1 MSTLLNRY
9 LTLLIS
15 IAPATYDYTGQVD
28 YLHLFNQSVDN
39 YTALVEGAGARVPK
53 QLVDTTSRTGYSL
66 LGSKPKTPQEMAC
79 EYYQFDWE
87 YADSPEHTS
96 WIASSW
102 VSSTACHT
110 THPIEYFL

>member
-1 MSTLLNRY
+1 MFRQSIENFRS
-9 LTLLIS
+9 LTATAGKLSVQRWAEKRCTHLIRR
-15 IAPATYDYTGQVD
+15 P
-28 YLHLFNQSVDN
+28 
-39 YTALVEGAGARVPK
+39 GARVPK
-53 QLVDTTSRTGYSL
+53 QLVDMSARSGYALS
-66 LGSKPKTPQEMAC
+66 GARPATRYDMAS